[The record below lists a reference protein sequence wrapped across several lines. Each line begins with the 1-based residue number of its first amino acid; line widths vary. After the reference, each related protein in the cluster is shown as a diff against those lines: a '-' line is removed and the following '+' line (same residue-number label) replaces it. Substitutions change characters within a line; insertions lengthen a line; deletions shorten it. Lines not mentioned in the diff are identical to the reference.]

1 MSLLN
6 DLNPVQEKAV
16 LETEGPLL
24 VFAGAGSGKTRVLT
38 YRIAYLIQERG
49 VSPWNIFAVTFTNKA
64 ADEMRDR
71 VERLLGGSARGTWI
85 STFHSAC
92 VRILRQH
99 IERLGFQRNFVI
111 FDEQDQERHLKTV
124 IKGLDL
130 DFRMFHPRAV
140 QSTLEHLKNEGI
152 MPDQYHPSQFNV
164 FQKRVAL
171 IYERYQEDLR
181 RNNALDFGDLLLF
194 VTILFRRFPEIL
206 RSYQELFR
214 YVMVDEFQ
222 DTNLIQYR
230 LIQQLVERHR
240 NICVVGD
247 DDQSIY
253 RWRGAEVGNIL
264 NFEKDF
270 SEAKVITLEQNY
282 RSTQNILQAANQMV
296 RRNRSR
302 KEKVLWTENPKGS
315 LLTFYVA
322 EDEGDEARFVVRKI
336 IEQSYPLSPTG
347 FVEGSVRPYRDIAV
361 FYRINAQSRAIEDEL
376 VRHRIP
382 YTVVGGMKFYERKE
396 IKDILAYLRL
406 IVNPS
411 DGLSLKRIVNV
422 PPRGIG
428 EKTIEK
434 MEALSKERGL
444 SLYEGLKQALKEGWL
459 SPVAQGKMEEFI
471 SMTEEFREEMITLSI
486 SQLTSVLLAKTGYL
500 HRLKEEGTEE
510 ALSKVENIDEL
521 INVMMGFE
529 QGGEEGSLETFLDKV
544 SLVTNVDLYEDKG
557 NRISLMT
564 LHCAKGLEFPV
575 VFIVGMEEG
584 LLPHYR
590 RGDEIEDLEE
600 ERRLCYVGITR
611 AKERLFISRAERRST
626 FGVGRANLPSRFLDE
641 LPMDLMQLEQRQR
654 KPESLFFQEPSM
666 ASLTSTPLESPAIYG
681 GDGIDNILIPHRKG
695 EIKVPSFLTGS
706 TEDHYQQVCKGMD
719 DFTQE
724 SHLSADGEVV
734 LSPEEFFPLK
744 IGMRVRHP
752 KFGDG
757 RVRSVEGMDE
767 NQKATIV
774 FEAGGSK
781 RLKVRYANLE
791 ILE

>member
-38 YRIAYLIQERG
+38 YRIAYLIQEKG

-64 ADEMRDR
+64 ADEMRER
-71 VERLLGGSARGTWI
+71 VERLLGRSSRGTWI

-111 FDEQDQERHLKTV
+111 FDEQDQERHLKAV

-152 MPDQYHPSQFNV
+152 TPDQYHPSQYNI

-270 SEAKVITLEQNY
+270 PETKIITLEQNY
-282 RSTQNILQAANQMV
+282 RSTQKILHAANQMV

-302 KEKVLWTENPKGS
+302 KEKVLWTENSEGCP
-315 LLTFYVA
+315 LTLYVA
-322 EDEGDEARFVVRKI
+322 EDEADEARFVVRKI
-336 IEQSYPLSPTG
+336 MEESNLSTPTG
-347 FVEGSVRPYRDIAV
+347 FGGGSVRSYRDIAV

-376 VRHRIP
+376 VRHRVP

-396 IKDILAYLRL
+396 IKDILAYLRV

-411 DGLSLKRIVNV
+411 DGLGLKRIINV

-434 MEALSKERGL
+434 LEAFSREKGL

-459 SPVAQGKMEEFI
+459 SPVAQGKMEEFLR
-471 SMTEEFREEMITLSI
+471 MMEEFREEVTTLSV
-486 SQLTSVLLAKTGYL
+486 SQLTSALLAKTGYL

-521 INVMMGFE
+521 INVMMEFE
-529 QGGEEGSLETFLDKV
+529 RGSEETLLETFLDKV
-544 SLVTNVDLYEDKG
+544 SLVTDVDLYEDKR

-611 AKERLFISRAERRST
+611 AKERLFISRAEKRTT

-641 LPMDLMQLEQRQR
+641 LPMDLIQLEQRQR
-654 KPESLFFQEPSM
+654 KPESLFSQEPSM
-666 ASLTSTPLESPAIYG
+666 ASLSSM
-681 GDGIDNILIPHRKG
+681 
-695 EIKVPSFLTGS
+695 
-706 TEDHYQQVCKGMD
+706 EDHYQEVGKWMD

-724 SHLSADGEVV
+724 GRLSASGEVA

-752 KFGDG
+752 KFGEG
-757 RVRSVEGMDE
+757 KVRSVEGMDE

-774 FEAGGSK
+774 FETAGSK

-791 ILE
+791 IFE

>member
-6 DLNPVQEKAV
+6 DLNPVQKKAV
-16 LETEGPLL
+16 LETDGPLL

-38 YRIAYLIQERG
+38 YRIAYLIQEKE
-49 VSPWNIFAVTFTNKA
+49 VPPWNILAVTFTNKA
-64 ADEMRDR
+64 ANEMRER
-71 VERLLGGSARGTWI
+71 VERLLGRSARGTWV

-111 FDEQDQERHLKTV
+111 FDEQDQERHLKTI
-124 IKGLDL
+124 IKELDL

-152 MPDQYHPSQFNV
+152 TPDQYHPSQFNI
-164 FQKRVAL
+164 FQKRAAL
-171 IYERYQEDLR
+171 IYERYQEDLQ

-206 RSYQELFR
+206 RSYQELCR

-270 SEAKVITLEQNY
+270 PETHVITLEQNY
-282 RSTQNILQAANQMV
+282 RSTQNILRAANQMV

-302 KEKVLWTENPKGS
+302 KEKVLWTENPEGS
-315 LLTFYVA
+315 LLTLYTA
-322 EDEGDEARFVVRKI
+322 EDEGDEARFVVRR
-336 IEQSYPLSPTG
+336 IEEESHLLSPTESA
-347 FVEGSVRPYRDIAV
+347 EGSGRPFRDIAV

-411 DGLSLKRIVNV
+411 DGLSLRRIVNI

-428 EKTIEK
+428 EKTIERIG
-434 MEALSKERGL
+434 ALSKEKRL
-444 SLYEGLKQALKEGWL
+444 SLYEGLKQAQKEGRL
-459 SPVAQGKMEEFI
+459 SPVAEVNMEEFLGMI
-471 SMTEEFREEMITLSI
+471 DEFRANMRTLPI
-486 SQLTSVLLAKTGYL
+486 SQLTSALLAKTGYL
-500 HRLKEEGTEE
+500 DRLKEERTEE

-521 INVMMGFE
+521 INVMVEFE
-529 QGGEEGSLETFLDKV
+529 QGDEEGSLETFLDKV
-544 SLVTNVDLYEDKG
+544 SLVSDVDLYEDKG

-575 VFIVGMEEG
+575 VFIIGMEEG
-584 LLPHYR
+584 LLPHHR

-611 AKERLFISRAERRST
+611 AKKRLFISRAERRST
-626 FGVGRANLPSRFLDE
+626 FGVGRANPPSRFLDE
-641 LPMDLMQLEQRQR
+641 LPIDLVHLEPRQR
-654 KPESLFFQEPSM
+654 KPDSLFFQEPSM
-666 ASLTSTPLESPAIYG
+666 APL
-681 GDGIDNILIPHRKG
+681 L
-695 EIKVPSFLTGS
+695 S
-706 TEDHYQQVCKGMD
+706 TEDHYQQVGKGVD
-719 DFTQE
+719 DSIQE
-724 SHLSADGEVV
+724 SHPRSDGEVV

-752 KFGDG
+752 KFGEG

-774 FEAGGSK
+774 FETVGSK
-781 RLKVRYANLE
+781 RLKVRYTNLE